1 MKSSTQVQV
10 HIGSLDDMADRFTS
24 AWKRASK
31 GSKVNETHLTFLD
44 AQTMLDTLSPRR
56 LDLPTHVRQH
66 GADDLPPN

>member
-24 AWKRASK
+24 PWNRASK
-31 GSKVNETHLTFLD
+31 GAKVNEAHLTFVD
-44 AQTMLDTLSPRR
+44 VQTMLDTLSPRR
-56 LDLPTHVRQH
+56 LDLPKHVRQH